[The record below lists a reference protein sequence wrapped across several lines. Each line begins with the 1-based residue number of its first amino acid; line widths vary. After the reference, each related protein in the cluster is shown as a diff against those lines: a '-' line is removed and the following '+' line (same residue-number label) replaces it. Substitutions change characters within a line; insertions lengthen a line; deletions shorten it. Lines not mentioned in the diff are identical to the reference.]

1 MGKKND
7 EVMMEKNLLSRINKV
22 QGQLEST
29 KRLSQEK
36 KTMLMLELHSA
47 TRALESIRKF
57 IVLQDLERI
66 KKRFEEAGDSEGVRL
81 TTDVTKNLSQK
92 SSEMLF
98 KSSLTSQE

>member
-1 MGKKND
+1 MKKQED
-7 EVMMEKNLLSRINKV
+7 DVMMEKNLLSRINKV

-36 KTMLMLELHSA
+36 KAMLMLELHSA

-66 KKRFEEAGDSEGVRL
+66 KRRFEEAGDSVGAEL
-81 TTDVTKNLSQK
+81 AADVTKNLSQK
-92 SSEMLF
+92 SNEGLF
-98 KSSLTSQE
+98 KSPLGM